1 MRITFHLVTQY
12 ADDSKDIQC
21 LTCGKEEADRLVYK
35 LQCVCK
41 GMCLIYLESV

>member
-12 ADDSKDIQC
+12 ADDSKDIKC
-21 LTCGKEEADRLVYK
+21 LTCGVEEATRLMCK

-41 GMCLIYLESV
+41 GMCSIYLEAC